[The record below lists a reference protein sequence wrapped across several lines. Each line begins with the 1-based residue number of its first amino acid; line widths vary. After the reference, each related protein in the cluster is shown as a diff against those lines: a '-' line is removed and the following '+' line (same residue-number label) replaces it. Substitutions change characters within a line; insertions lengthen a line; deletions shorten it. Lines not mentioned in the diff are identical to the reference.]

1 MNLLA
6 KPKTLLVVLLVSLG
20 LNCIAAGVLLAPV
33 VTGKTDN
40 RPLVEKVLKLAAK
53 IPPELRQS
61 IKQELRAHR
70 DELRQ
75 AHDTVQDNREAIKQI
90 LLQPQLD
97 EAALRAKLAEQRA
110 AMDKVVIILQDGFV
124 KILSKEPPEERI
136 HLMQLLMKDT
146 GIKAPNLRNFKNEG
160 FKNGGAGKEDG
171 GREDG
176 GKLPDALPPDPAKE

>member
-20 LNCIAAGVLLAPV
+20 LNCVAAGVLLAPV

-53 IPPELRQS
+53 IPPDVRQS

-90 LLQPQLD
+90 IMQPQLD
-97 EAALRAKLAEQRA
+97 EAALRAKLGEQRE
-110 AMDKVVIILQDGFV
+110 AMDKVVTILQDSFV
-124 KILSKEPPEERI
+124 RILSKEPPEERVK
-136 HLMQLLMKDT
+136 LMQLLLKDT
-146 GIKAPNLRNFKNEG
+146 AIKAPNLRTLKND
-160 FKNGGAGKEDG
+160 NAGKT
-171 GREDG
+171 
-176 GKLPDALPPDPAKE
+176 PDSITPEPAKE